1 MSVIKGCENYIIF
14 EDGVIINNNTGKE
27 MKPHMEKT
35 GYYRICL
42 SKNDKQKNFML
53 HRLIA
58 LAFIPNPDNKETVDH
73 INRIKND
80 NRIENLRWASK
91 SEQERNK
98 NCYTSTG
105 LKFISKQVC
114 KIYKQGFTYQ
124 FQINRPEI
132 KYKQA
137 SIDLKKI
144 IKIRNDFCKE
154 NDIEINDA

>member
-73 INRIKND
+73 ININSLD
-80 NRIENLRWASK
+80 NRLSNLRWASQHKQLINQNMQSLYLNKYVK
-91 SEQERNK
+91 SINK
-98 NCYTSTG
+98 DSPTN
-105 LKFISKQVC
+105 SK
-114 KIYKQGFTYQ
+114 
-124 FQINRPEI
+124 
-132 KYKQA
+132 
-137 SIDLKKI
+137 
-144 IKIRNDFCKE
+144 
-154 NDIEINDA
+154 